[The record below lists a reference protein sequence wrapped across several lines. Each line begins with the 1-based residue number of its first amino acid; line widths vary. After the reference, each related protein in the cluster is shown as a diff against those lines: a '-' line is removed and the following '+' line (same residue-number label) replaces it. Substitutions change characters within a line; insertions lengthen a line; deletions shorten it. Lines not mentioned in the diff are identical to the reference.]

1 MIVILTFLPAG
12 GGLLRQG
19 LVLVEVQVLGTT
31 VVTLLLQ
38 DLLVLVLSVELPA
51 HNNSFWSRAEKRLF
65 SAKWGVSNP
74 IDSGEMPAPAI
85 AKANVIHINTGILC
99 QAILRKLQQNVLSV
113 HGINLR
119 NDWTGN

>member
-51 HNNSFWSRAEKRLF
+51 HNNSFWSRAENRNSPRSGASQARLTRAKRQLLRLQ
-65 SAKWGVSNP
+65 KL
-74 IDSGEMPAPAI
+74 ILY
-85 AKANVIHINTGILC
+85 INTRILC
-99 QAILRKLQQNVLSV
+99 QAILRKLQQNVLLV

-119 NDWTGN
+119 DDWTGS